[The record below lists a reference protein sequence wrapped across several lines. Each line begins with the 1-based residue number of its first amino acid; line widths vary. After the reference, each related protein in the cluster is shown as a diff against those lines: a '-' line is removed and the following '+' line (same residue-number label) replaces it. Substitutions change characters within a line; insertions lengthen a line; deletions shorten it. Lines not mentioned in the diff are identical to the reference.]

1 MKQTLDLDKFNSKD
15 PKVKYGFAKELLK
28 LGKDSPSLLY
38 DYFDNWVEMMKSDN
52 NIVIGK
58 VVVTLNGFLDDINDN
73 KEVLIF
79 IKQAQHST
87 RNATKKKADTLMNKI
102 NN

>member
-38 DYFDNWVEMMKSDN
+38 DSCRAWSFRLLTSK
-52 NIVIGK
+52 
-58 VVVTLNGFLDDINDN
+58 FH
-73 KEVLIF
+73 
-79 IKQAQHST
+79 A
-87 RNATKKKADTLMNKI
+87 
-102 NN
+102 